1 MPRPPSSTAARRWSA
16 SWSRRLSSGEVRPRL
31 CWGCVV
37 EAVTLCGG
45 CVRLY
50 NDLPAVAGVDSVS
63 KKLMMEIAKDRAD
76 SRSVVKL
83 LAELIR

>member
-1 MPRPPSSTAARRWSA
+1 MPRPLSSTAARRWSA
-16 SWSRRLSSGEVRPRL
+16 SWSRRLSSGEVRPM
-31 CWGCVV
+31 
-37 EAVTLCGG
+37 LCGG
-45 CVRLY
+45 WCR
-50 NDLPAVAGVDSVS
+50 DLGAVAGVDSVS

>member
-1 MPRPPSSTAARRWSA
+1 MGRGCAEAAILYCREEVVSLVVQAALKRGGEA
-16 SWSRRLSSGEVRPRL
+16 EAVLLRLSR
-31 CWGCVV
+31 
-37 EAVTLCGG
+37 

>member
-1 MPRPPSSTAARRWSA
+1 ML
-16 SWSRRLSSGEVRPRL
+16 RLSR
-31 CWGCVV
+31 
-37 EAVTLCGG
+37 

>member
-1 MPRPPSSTAARRWSA
+1 M
-16 SWSRRLSSGEVRPRL
+16 
-31 CWGCVV
+31 
-37 EAVTLCGG
+37 LCGG
-45 CVRLY
+45 WCR
-50 NDLPAVAGVDSVS
+50 DLGAVAGVDSVS

>member
-1 MPRPPSSTAARRWSA
+1 MPRPPSSTVARRWSA

-31 CWGCVV
+31 CWGCV
-37 EAVTLCGG
+37 EAITLCEAI
-45 CVRLY
+45 
-50 NDLPAVAGVDSVS
+50 PAVAGVDSVS

>member
-1 MPRPPSSTAARRWSA
+1 MPRPPSSTVARRWSA

-37 EAVTLCGG
+37 EAVTLCEAI
-45 CVRLY
+45 R
-50 NDLPAVAGVDSVS
+50 DLPAVAGVDSVS

>member
-1 MPRPPSSTAARRWSA
+1 MW
-16 SWSRRLSSGEVRPRL
+16 RL
-31 CWGCVV
+31 CKC
-37 EAVTLCGG
+37 
-45 CVRLY
+45 

>member
-1 MPRPPSSTAARRWSA
+1 MGRGCAEAAILYCREEVVSLVVQAALKRGGEA
-16 SWSRRLSSGEVRPRL
+16 EAVLRLSR
-31 CWGCVV
+31 
-37 EAVTLCGG
+37 